1 VRTAVIFLV
10 AGALLAGCGE
20 EDPESK
26 PGDLTKLKGAP
37 APLAALHDQANDL
50 LEGGEGA
57 FKERLDELEGYPI
70 VINKWASWCGPCRAE
85 FPFFQ
90 EHSIRLGKKVAFL
103 GVNSNDND
111 DDAADFLDKYPVSY
125 PSYKDPTTKVSK
137 IFNAQIAFPS
147 TAFYDAKGE
156 LQYVK
161 QGGYLS
167 EEDFVED
174 LERYAK

>member
-1 VRTAVIFLV
+1 
-10 AGALLAGCGE
+10 
-20 EDPESK
+20 
-26 PGDLTKLKGAP
+26 
-37 APLAALHDQANDL
+37 
-50 LEGGEGA
+50 
-57 FKERLDELEGYPI
+57 
-70 VINKWASWCGPCRAE
+70 
-85 FPFFQ
+85 
-90 EHSIRLGKKVAFL
+90 VAFL

-111 DDAADFLDKYPVSY
+111 GEAAEFLEKYPVSY

-137 IFNAQIAFPS
+137 VFNGQIAFPA
-147 TAFYDAKGE
+147 TAYYDAKGE